1 MNACQFTPG
10 PWRRAGHRTIAAGTG
25 AHSVTICE
33 VFSWGDCTE
42 ADGNEALIAL
52 APELHA
58 AAAAVFSFIDA
69 GFLTVG
75 ILAEDN
81 LDRVAACGRAI
92 DALAAAL
99 TKARSPSGGAS

>member
-1 MNACQFTPG
+1 MSTPHTPG
-10 PWRRAGHRTIAAGTG
+10 PWRRVGHRTIAAGTG
-25 AHSVTICE
+25 PDMRTICE
-33 VFSWGDCTE
+33 LYSWGDCSE
-42 ADGNEALIAL
+42 ADGNETLIEA

-58 AAAAVFSFIDA
+58 AAAEVFGFIDA

-99 TKARSPSGGAS
+99 AKVSKGRP

>member
-1 MNACQFTPG
+1 MSAPAFTPG

-25 AHSVTICE
+25 LNAVTVCE
-33 VFSWGDCTE
+33 VFSGGVGLDQ
-42 ADGNEALIAL
+42 ADGNEALIAA

-58 AAAAVFSFIDA
+58 AAAEVFAWIDC

-75 ILAEDN
+75 VLAD
-81 LDRVAACGRAI
+81 DSPARMAACDRAI

-99 TKARSPSGGAS
+99 GRASGRSAS